1 MTTLV
6 SEYRFD
12 PLRQDHVI
20 VAPPRATRPRATR
33 SVGSWGE
40 ASPCPFCP
48 GHEAETPPE
57 ILALRSDGSDANT
70 PGWQVRV
77 VPNRYP
83 AVVTDEALLNTIP
96 TSDTDSGRPLP
107 GYGSHEVV
115 VETPLHEET
124 MAVRSIDRLHLTL
137 MVYRERLRALRKDHR
152 LMHVQIFKN
161 SGRAAGA
168 TRQHPHS
175 QIVATSTV
183 PRAIALEFDALAD
196 HQHRTS
202 RCLICERVERE
213 IAEKIR
219 LVHTSELYTAFCPYA
234 SRVPFETC
242 IVPTAHC
249 RDYAETSDEELLSL
263 AGILKRT
270 VSALTSVVENLAF
283 NLVLHTAP
291 TEAATANGVEVES
304 HWRFELLPRVAHLA
318 GFEWGT
324 GMYINHLAPEEAAR
338 KLRAGL

>member
-1 MTTLV
+1 M
-6 SEYRFD
+6 
-12 PLRQDHVI
+12 I
-20 VAPPRATRPRATR
+20 VAPHRAKRPRATR
-33 SVGSWGE
+33 SDGSCDE
-40 ASPCPFCP
+40 APPCPFCP
-48 GHEAETPPE
+48 GNEADTPPE
-57 ILALRSDGSDANT
+57 ILAVRSDGSGANT

-77 VPNRYP
+77 VPNKYP
-83 AVVTDEALLNTIP
+83 AVVTDEALVPAVP
-96 TSDTDSGRPLP
+96 TSAPEAGRRLA
-107 GYGSHEVV
+107 GYGTHEVV
-115 VETPLHEET
+115 VETPHHGET

-137 MVYRERLRALRKDHR
+137 MVYRERLRALRKDPR
-152 LMHVQIFKN
+152 LVHVQVFKN

-183 PRAIALEFDALAD
+183 PRAIALEFEALAD

-202 RCLICERVERE
+202 RCLICERIERE
-213 IAEKIR
+213 IAEKVR
-219 LVHTSELYTAFCPYA
+219 LVHTSKLYTAFCPYA
-234 SRVPFETC
+234 SRLPFETC

-338 KLRAGL
+338 RLRAGL